1 MRRRFAALLFGAV
14 LLVPAACGDGGDGNG
29 NGNGDGPAEGP
40 TDVVSVGLIPIVDV
54 APIFLGQQQGFF
66 EERGIELETTFATGG
81 ANIVPGVVS
90 GEFDFGFSN
99 IISMLLAHSNGVPIK
114 IVSNGNNSTTVDG
127 EDFGALIVR
136 ADSPYQTA
144 ADLEGASV
152 ASNTLQNIVETVVR
166 ESVRQA
172 GGDPDQVN
180 FTELPFPEMQPALE
194 AGDVD
199 AIFVVEPFTSA
210 ALAAGHRVLASSY
223 AEAAPD
229 LTVAVYFTS
238 QNLVQSDPD
247 LVRRFTEAMQESLAY
262 ADSHPDE
269 TKQILLEYTQI
280 PEEALADLILPR
292 FPSEINRESVEIMAR
307 LALDDGLLTQMPD
320 LDALLPDTAPS

>member
-1 MRRRFAALLFGAV
+1 MRRRFAALFFAAV
-14 LLVPAACGDGGDGNG
+14 LLLPAACGGGGDGT
-29 NGNGDGPAEGP
+29 GNGDGPDNGGP
-40 TDVVSVGLIPIVDV
+40 DVVTVGLIPIVDV
-54 APIFLGQQQGFF
+54 APIFLGQKQGFF
-66 EERGIELETTFATGG
+66 EERNIQLETTFATGG
-81 ANIVPGVVS
+81 ANIVPGVAS

-99 IISMLLAHSNGVPIK
+99 IISMLLAASNGVPIK
-114 IVSNGNNSTTVDG
+114 IVCNGNNSTTVKG
-127 EDFGALIVR
+127 QDFGALIVR

-152 ASNTLQNIVETVVR
+152 ATNTLQNIVETVVR

-180 FTELPFPEMQPALE
+180 FTELPFPDMQPALE

-210 ALAAGHRVLASSY
+210 AIAAGHRVIASSY
-223 AEAAPD
+223 ADAAPD

-238 QNLVQSDPD
+238 QSLMERDPD
-247 LVRRFTEAMQESLAY
+247 LVQRFTEAMQESLAY
-262 ADSHPDE
+262 ADSHPEE

-280 PEEALADLILPR
+280 PEEALEDLILPR
-292 FPSEINRESVEIMAR
+292 FPPEINRESVEIMAR
-307 LALDDGLLTQMPD
+307 LALEDGLLTEMPD
-320 LDALLPDTAPS
+320 LDALLPDTASS

>member
-1 MRRRFAALLFGAV
+1 MRRRLAALLAV
-14 LLVPAACGDGGDGNG
+14 AALLAPAACGDGDDSNG
-29 NGNGDGPAEGP
+29 NGTDSEGP
-40 TDVVSVGLIPIVDV
+40 DVVQMGLIRIVDV
-54 APIFLGQQQGFF
+54 APLFLGQQQGFF
-66 EERGIELETTFATGG
+66 ADRDIELEVSFAAGG
-81 ANIVPGVVS
+81 AAITPGVMS

-99 IISMLLAHSNGVPIK
+99 IISMLLASSQGLPVK

-136 ADSPYQTA
+136 DDSPYQSA

-166 ESVRQA
+166 QSVRLD

-180 FTELPFPEMQPALE
+180 FTEIPFPEMQPALE

-210 ALAAGHRVLASSY
+210 AIAAGHRVIASSY

-238 QNLVQSDPD
+238 QELVDSNPD

-269 TKQILLEYTQI
+269 TRQVLLEYTEI
-280 PEEALADLILPR
+280 PEEALDSLILPR
-292 FPSEINRESVEIMAR
+292 FPTEINRESVEIMTE
-307 LALDDGLLTQMPD
+307 LALQDGLLTNPPD
-320 LDALLPDTAPS
+320 LDALLPDTGTTP

>member
-1 MRRRFAALLFGAV
+1 MRRRFAALLFAAV
-14 LLVPAACGDGGDGNG
+14 LLAPAACGDGGDGT
-29 NGNGDGPAEGP
+29 GNGDRSGDGP
-40 TDVVSVGLIPIVDV
+40 DVVTVGLIPIVDV

-66 EERGIELETTFATGG
+66 EERDIELDLTFATGG
-81 ANIVPGVVS
+81 ANIVPGVAS

-114 IVSNGNNSTTVDG
+114 IVCNGNNSTTVEG

-144 ADLEGASV
+144 AGLEGASV
-152 ASNTLQNIVETVVR
+152 ATNTLQNIVETVVR

-180 FTELPFPEMQPALE
+180 FTELPFPDMQPALE

-238 QNLVQSDPD
+238 QNLIDNDPD

-262 ADSHPDE
+262 ADSHPEE
-269 TKQILLEYTQI
+269 TKQILLEYTDI

-292 FPSEINRESVEIMAR
+292 FPPEINRESVEIMAR
-307 LALDDGLLTQMPD
+307 LALEDGLLSQMPD
-320 LDALLPDTAPS
+320 LDALLPDTASS